1 MPESITTRL
10 RNAISA
16 EGLIEFSV
24 LILRIVDV
32 QLRED
37 RPSDQPKRPTRR
49 LSLGGPLGRRRGP
62 FPSSPPGA
70 IRHPTFEP
78 GCIVF
83 AAAFVTPAQGE
94 SHGFSPNR

>member
-10 RNAISA
+10 GNALSA

-24 LILRIVDV
+24 LIIRIVDV

-37 RPSDQPKRPTRR
+37 RPADQLGR
-49 LSLGGPLGRRRGP
+49 LSRHSALGGPLGRRRDP

-70 IRHPTFEP
+70 IGHPTFEP